1 MSNPFPEKN
10 KQKTQIFHKSLKSP
24 ERMKVF
30 TGSERI
36 GKFHERAGKE
46 KKKENAGSFSDRG
59 TNMGEISKVPETGKA
74 FSLFPVSFFL
84 FSAGRRFL
92 SSSLPIHPFFPR
104 GIPVFL
110 GKKHGRTFG
119 SERGLLQLRDRLRSP
134 FHMQKSRFGKP
145 F

>member
-1 MSNPFPEKN
+1 MPNPFPEKN

-30 TGSERI
+30 TGSERT

-84 FSAGRRFL
+84 FFRRP
-92 SSSLPIHPFFPR
+92 S
-104 GIPVFL
+104 IPVLVLADSSVFPT
-110 GKKHGRTFG
+110 G
-119 SERGLLQLRDRLRSP
+119 D
-134 FHMQKSRFGKP
+134 SRFSWEKARQD
-145 F
+145 FRI